1 MVENYP
7 TNICEVENYPLDL
20 QHLSKAKDGC

>member
-1 MVENYP
+1 MVEYYPVNIYKVENYH
-7 TNICEVENYPLDL
+7 LDL